1 MRVTTLGLVAV
12 LAASQVLVS
21 AAAADMQAATVT
33 NGKLAVQSKPIPEP
47 AANEVRIKVRAA
59 AVNPVDY
66 GRFGSREGAVPGFDA
81 SGVIDT
87 VAPGVTG
94 WKKGDEVIVM
104 APIGAYAQY
113 VVAPVDRVAKKPAKI
128 SYEEASGI
136 PVVGET
142 AYRALHE
149 VAKLQKG
156 QRILIHG
163 GAGGVG
169 SAGVQI
175 AKAQGAYVIATAS
188 PRNHDFL
195 RSIGADEVI
204 DYNTVKFEE
213 RVKGVD
219 AVLNTANLE
228 TGVRSLT
235 PGVLKPDGILVT
247 VVQPTTAEQC
257 AAAKVRCGRPDRTTG
272 PSVTELLTKVGGLI
286 DAGKYK
292 VNVDQKFTLAT
303 AQEAWDLGRQKHTRG
318 KLVIVVP
325 Q

>member
-21 AAAADMQAATVT
+21 AVAADMQAATVT

-47 AANEVRIKVRAA
+47 APNEVRIKVRAA

-219 AVLNTANLE
+219 VVLNTANLE

-235 PGVLKPDGILVT
+235 PR
-247 VVQPTTAEQC
+247 AET
-257 AAAKVRCGRPDRTTG
+257 RR
-272 PSVTELLTKVGGLI
+272 
-286 DAGKYK
+286 
-292 VNVDQKFTLAT
+292 
-303 AQEAWDLGRQKHTRG
+303 HTRDG
-318 KLVIVVP
+318 RATYNDGAVRGRESPVRPPGSNDGPIGH
-325 Q
+325 